1 MTKFIL
7 NKDTGVYEVDE
18 LEVYVYG
25 EDDWER
31 LD

>member
-18 LEVYVYG
+18 LEVYFNNDG
-25 EDDWER
+25 KFEKED
-31 LD
+31 